1 MTSQAPVAPAKKSSF
16 AQSYINTN
24 SIVGVRWPC
33 PGSNTMSSGHVH
45 SCLRIIFAVN
55 KYFTSANRLK
65 FPDFIRKRKQQ
76 RTCAKLAAFIN
87 NIFQLFTPNWT
98 SFILIFD
105 IKQLKR

>member
-55 KYFTSANRLK
+55 KYFTSANNLQVEIPPISSEK
-65 FPDFIRKRKQQ
+65 G
-76 RTCAKLAAFIN
+76 N
-87 NIFQLFTPNWT
+87 NSERVPNSLHSSIIFFSYLL
-98 SFILIFD
+98 LIGRV
-105 IKQLKR
+105 LYSSLT

>member
-33 PGSNTMSSGHVH
+33 PGRNTMSSGHVQP
-45 SCLRIIFAVN
+45 CLRIIFAVN

-65 FPDFIRKRKQQ
+65 FPRFHQKKETTANVCQTRFIHQ
-76 RTCAKLAAFIN
+76 
-87 NIFQLFTPNWT
+87 
-98 SFILIFD
+98 
-105 IKQLKR
+105 